1 MIDPPTKRDP
11 LGILGDS
18 TKKKADPLGILKKKE
33 PSGSVSP
40 TGGEAGISEARLA
53 KGITEGVLKAVKP
66 KKEKAVS
73 GVFGPY
79 GLTQPSEA
87 KIPKEK
93 PLMQLEAGRGVPKYG
108 HMEGDEET
116 MGFFNAIDRGIKQG
130 ELADM
135 MALGQTPRRE
145 DLKEI
150 ARLNR
155 EIANLPS
162 SAAYERFNNAPSFGD
177 AISEFVDNP
186 FEITSQLVAES
197 LSALV
202 RHGYSRVGAGMVTG
216 GTAGSVV
223 PGIGTVAG
231 MSTGMVAG
239 MGLTSYNLE
248 MASSMMDAFREAG
261 VDVTDEKSLTDAFDN
276 PETLRKARD
285 FAQKRAVPIALFD
298 MFSAGMGG
306 KLLGKPAK
314 TMLAKV
320 GRVGAEVGVQSAMA
334 GAGETTA
341 QLVAGQKFNPT
352 AVFSEMIGEV
362 GGGAPDIVVGTM
374 IEKAKRNQPVGS
386 EAIKLN
392 VKPEVLQD
400 MLDISEA
407 SGEITEAQANQIK
420 KQYEEIQ
427 AVRQSVPE
435 EFKQNAEV
443 IESLQQKRALE
454 EAKKGLD
461 PVFAKKIDEQIKAL
475 DTKIDNAISQ
485 VPEKVAPEPTPQVPA
500 APKEKYRVEYF
511 DPVKGEMTHSY
522 FDTRL
527 EGDTFWGTLTDA
539 QKSKGV
545 KGYFEFTTEPS
556 FGEEAAPQ
564 VPATQIAQ
572 NFKKDFNEG
581 KLQKGEYGGGR
592 NLGVYDYEGN
602 IVKVVKEKRG
612 LGENQITLMRER
624 LGDMDNVYIPKQ
636 EIDLGEGRLGIVMD
650 KATGIDASK
659 LTKEQIDTIPQ
670 EHWDKFEA
678 DIRELSKRGVAV
690 DLTKRDNFFYDKD
703 KGFSF
708 IDISGISMDGEPTTK
723 FFMKDGVEFY
733 YPLEQYPF
741 SKKFEGGKKIFEN
754 IAEIKKMEEEA
765 PQVPA
770 AGKIKS
776 SWETNIESL
785 INPETGLSAV
795 LRKIANEQKPFKEE
809 FLKRKGLTFEDYNNL
824 SEDQKNAIQEEWI
837 KSEEF
842 KKLQKETEAPQVPE
856 APITEEEIKTKR
868 YAISEPSP
876 EGVLQREQEGIR
888 EEGGRRRG
896 VESPVERLA
905 AAQESKV
912 ENAKKEIER
921 REKAYAPPEGK
932 QLEVNNLLNELYKFN
947 NQKRGRLGLKTIESL
962 KKRNELLIEAKRL
975 GFETKVDKEGRI
987 TVKRA
992 RAIDKSNSNMAIDSK
1007 FVPLEKR
1014 SEKLRNLYNKI
1025 QGLSQRYG
1033 WDFQTY
1039 MPNVIVGADGKKMN
1053 NKQIANALKDLNDGI
1068 PSKGANLILNDLE
1081 AMAES
1086 GYVEIRD
1093 GQNVIAV
1100 PIDEYFNEMEK
1111 MALGDADRVS
1121 EEDVASLPEADL
1133 VKWLEEMQ
1141 AEQQFESEIY
1151 EPSTEE
1157 ALPEGRVE
1165 PETKKE
1171 VSRPVRPAA
1180 AKPTGEAGRGAPP
1193 TEGGKKLAAAEEE
1206 PKRLS
1211 GIKKAL
1217 VSREVLDKVDLE
1229 RTGDKQLLAAGKQI
1243 IESGEV
1249 NPKPLIDKIVDE
1261 GKGVLTP
1268 AEVVA
1273 LITYKADLD
1282 TKVENLRAEIERME
1296 AAGEDI
1302 GTRGVELKSLE
1313 LDQQNFDIAAVITA
1327 QQQSMSFRLR
1337 MWMLDSG
1344 YNLQKEISQYK
1355 KINNGVIPEDVKK
1368 KFEEYDA
1375 EIQRLKKKI
1384 KDVNAQ
1390 RVDEEGEQAAA
1401 NIVEDV
1407 QREGKLLSEEEV
1419 EAKVKEG
1426 VQKEVNKIYE
1436 QLPAKKKSKADQA
1449 IAALERIQKRLR
1461 NKTYDA
1467 GLGIPVA
1474 IIDAG
1479 ITTIKN
1485 AIKAGVAIERAVE
1498 LGINKIKD
1506 SLKGKPF
1513 ANEDKFRKDLLDGFA
1528 AEGIKEEKEV
1538 KESPSINEDGTLNIP
1553 EKFLRN
1559 LVRDGVTTIEG
1570 MTDAVFN
1577 ELQPQLPELT
1587 KRQVRDAITQ
1597 YGKTVNPTKDDIR
1610 QQIGQAKRLGRL
1622 ISELEDIKNMNSLEF
1637 ALKYGRKKP
1646 KGVKVSEQEK
1656 NLKAEIKTIAK
1667 SLKTNEQNL
1676 TEAKEAAKKRIEELQ
1691 RRIREKDFSKKEKP
1705 VLKSDAE
1712 LEMLYA
1718 DKKELENKF
1727 EEEKERARLKNRP
1740 ATEKARDVFVEIT
1753 TGIPR
1758 ILVAGFDL
1766 SATLV
1771 QLVRTLFTKPKIA
1784 AEGFIEGLRQFGSI
1798 ERNEKF
1804 LKRYRSSY
1812 NGIVAKNS
1820 GLAISDVDG
1829 KISAKDQIFVIK
1841 WANAIY
1847 DAVARVVTFGH
1858 KPSAQFIQN
1867 INPLKASQR
1876 AYDGAVNYVR
1886 TRSFDI
1892 MMKSLQNDGYTPES
1906 NPEQFKSAADFVNT
1920 TTGRASLGKL
1930 EGSAK
1935 WLSTVLFS
1943 PRKLASEFK
1952 LYSPYAILYYGKMPS
1967 AVRKRAMADFVKFT
1981 GSVLVTHLLLRAS
1994 LEALGEKQ
2002 DDDFWDAD
2010 SSNFLS
2016 FKIGD
2021 KRVSVLGGAKSML
2034 VFMSRFLFGDRYVDQ
2049 YGVESKFGERPTKR
2063 VNTKKDLVTEFF
2075 YGKFAPGV
2083 GALRDYYDQNPN
2095 YEDDEKILK
2104 DLVIPLWLQDANEL
2118 YKDDPVSVTLMFN
2131 FLSII
2136 GANIRKVDVSEVR
2149 DKIIFKEKVGEK
2161 EVKRIVELTSEQKE
2175 EFQNIVNTKLE
2186 IQLRRLKRE
2195 IDDAKSGP
2203 ERAKYIKM
2211 AADKAKKD
2219 AQEIL
2224 ERRYRAQ
2231 FKQFPI
2237 EGEEDEDK
2245 IMERVKKKL
2254 Q

>member
-1 MIDPPTKRDP
+1 
-11 LGILGDS
+11 
-18 TKKKADPLGILKKKE
+18 
-33 PSGSVSP
+33 
-40 TGGEAGISEARLA
+40 
-53 KGITEGVLKAVKP
+53 
-66 KKEKAVS
+66 
-73 GVFGPY
+73 
-79 GLTQPSEA
+79 
-87 KIPKEK
+87 
-93 PLMQLEAGRGVPKYG
+93 MQLEAGRGVPKYG
-108 HMEGDEET
+108 EMKGDEEVI
-116 MGFFNAIDRGIKQG
+116 GFFNAIDRGVKQG

-155 EIANLPS
+155 EIASIPS
-162 SAAYERFNNAPSFGD
+162 SGAYERFNNAPSFGD
-177 AISEFVDNP
+177 AISEFIDNP

-202 RHGYSRVGAGMVTG
+202 RHGYSRVGAGMATG
-216 GTAGSVV
+216 AAAGSVV
-223 PGIGTVAG
+223 PGIGTVSG

-276 PETLRKARD
+276 PETLRRARD

-374 IEKAKRNQPVGS
+374 IEKAKRNESVGS

-407 SGEITEAQANQIK
+407 SGEITEAQADQIK

-427 AVRQSVPE
+427 SVRQSVPE

-443 IESLQQKRALE
+443 IESLQKKRALE

-485 VPEKVAPEPTPQVPA
+485 APEKVAPEMAQYVMEAPRVAGEPEQISKPIELSIEPTPQVPETPETIKAKDDIEKQLVIDGITPEYGSPRPAINTFVEKTVDKDGNVVEGKTYVGDEEIAKAQAMGVTGAFGTKSSSIRTSTKSVKIGSKQYRATTVLYPDGKASYQLSELDASGIPVKTLTESEYRKELA
-500 APKEKYRVEYF
+500 ASSVKEGAAPQVPAEPKEKYRVEYF

-564 VPATQIAQ
+564 VPAASKKAEVVSIDEKETIRQMKPFTDQMAKIEREFENRGLKIDTDYDNEIIVTDRKGEIIDPEEIPADIADLAASYEKATMKLGEFDQIAREKALAESRKVEEGVGEVVKPDVELS
-572 NFKKDFNEG
+572 NLLNKYDEGEIVTFNDLVDEIEALENPAYQDAVDEYRTEQEEDY
-581 KLQKGEYGGGR
+581 KLGGR
-592 NLGVYDYEGN
+592 GDMDAAEKRFLQQ
-602 IVKVVKEKRG
+602 VKEK
-612 LGENQITLMRER
+612 
-624 LGDMDNVYIPKQ
+624 
-636 EIDLGEGRLGIVMD
+636 
-650 KATGIDASK
+650 AT
-659 LTKEQIDTIPQ
+659 
-670 EHWDKFEA
+670 
-678 DIRELSKRGVAV
+678 
-690 DLTKRDNFFYDKD
+690 
-703 KGFSF
+703 
-708 IDISGISMDGEPTTK
+708 
-723 FFMKDGVEFY
+723 
-733 YPLEQYPF
+733 
-741 SKKFEGGKKIFEN
+741 
-754 IAEIKKMEEEA
+754 

-770 AGKIKS
+770 A
-776 SWETNIESL
+776 
-785 INPETGLSAV
+785 
-795 LRKIANEQKPFKEE
+795 
-809 FLKRKGLTFEDYNNL
+809 
-824 SEDQKNAIQEEWI
+824 
-837 KSEEF
+837 
-842 KKLQKETEAPQVPE
+842 
-856 APITEEEIKTKR
+856 PITEEGIKTKQ
-868 YAISEPSP
+868 YAIPEPSP
-876 EGVLQREQEGIR
+876 EGVLQPEQEGIG

-912 ENAKKEIER
+912 ENAKKEIAR

-1302 GTRGVELKSLE
+1302 GTKGVELKSLE

-1407 QREGKLLSEEEV
+1407 QREGKLLREEEV
-1419 EAKVKEG
+1419 EDKVKEG

-1528 AEGIKEEKEV
+1528 AEGIKAEKEV

-1553 EKFLRN
+1553 EKFLRG

-1740 ATEKARDVFVEIT
+1740 LTEKARDVFVEIT

-1758 ILVAGFDL
+1758 ILVAGLDL

-1771 QLVRTLFTKPKIA
+1771 QGIRTLFTKPKIA
-1784 AEGFIEGLRQFGSI
+1784 AGGFIEGLRQFGSI
-1798 ERNEKF
+1798 ERNENF

-1847 DAVARVVTFGH
+1847 DTIARVITLGH
-1858 KPSAQFIQN
+1858 KPSAEFVKN

-1876 AYDGAVNYVR
+1876 AYDGAVNYIR
-1886 TRSFDI
+1886 TKSFDQ

-1906 NPEQFKSAADFVNT
+1906 NPEQFKAAADFVNT

-1935 WLSTVLFS
+1935 WLSTIFFS

-1967 AVRKRAMADFVKFT
+1967 AVRKRAMADFAKFT
-1981 GSVLVTHLLLRAS
+1981 GSVLVTHLLLRTALQS
-1994 LEALGEKQ
+1994 LGQKQ

-2016 FKIGD
+2016 FKIDG
-2021 KRVSVLGGAKSML
+2021 KSVSILGGVKSML
-2034 VFMSRFLFGDRYVDQ
+2034 VFMSRFTYGDRYVDQ

-2237 EGEEDEDK
+2237 EGEEGEDK